1 MELLQLKY
9 FCVAAKENNISRA
22 AAKMGVPASGISY
35 SIKRLEAELGVKLFE
50 RGANKLW
57 LTDDGK
63 LFLHEVS
70 RALEILETAKLQV
83 TSSENEVKG
92 DVKISVLTNFKVMHT
107 IINGFKSMYPGVN
120 MRINHNPKF
129 RSGDYDIII
138 SDEMYYFEAY
148 EKKVIITEDI
158 LLAAR
163 KDNPVVQTE
172 EVDME
177 LLKKQ
182 KFVMMNENSSMYH
195 QAQKSCF
202 EKGFLPK
209 ITMTCDDPTDAIS
222 YIENGLVVGLVPAYS
237 WGRQFSDNVI
247 LKKIDDNRRNT
258 CIFYRSERRKIKAVD
273 LLCKMIE
280 NYDYGV

>member
-1 MELLQLKY
+1 MELLQLRY

-22 AAKMGVPASGISY
+22 AAKIGVPASGVSY
-35 SIKRLEAELGVKLFE
+35 SIRHLEAELGVKLFE
-50 RGANKLW
+50 RTANKIS
-57 LTDDGK
+57 LTDEGK
-63 LFLHEVS
+63 RFSEEVR
-70 RALEILETAKLQV
+70 RALEILETAKV
-83 TSSENEVKG
+83 RITSSENEVKG
-92 DVKISVLTNFKVMHT
+92 DVKIAVLTNHT
-107 IINGFKSMYPGVN
+107 VLNKIINDFKSLYPEVN

-163 KDNPVVQTE
+163 KDNPVVQSDV
-172 EVDME
+172 VDVE
-177 LLKKQ
+177 LLRKQ

-202 EKGFLPK
+202 EKGFFPRT
-209 ITMTCDDPTDAIS
+209 TMTCDDPAEAIS

-237 WGRQFSDNVI
+237 WGNRFSDNVI
-247 LKKIDDNRRNT
+247 LKRINDNQRNT
-258 CIFYRSERRKIKAVD
+258 CMFFRRERRKIKAVD
-273 LLCKMIE
+273 LLCEMIE
-280 NYDYGV
+280 NYDYGA